1 MSHPPLVACYNSPT
15 STQVFSHELRR
26 PPKDGDDSSVD
37 KKTAYLAELRGNAAK
52 LQAEVNSFLTRKMDE
67 EKAAEAEAYKGARRS
82 SKKDEEREE
91 EMYGEEDPEQDG

>member
-1 MSHPPLVACYNSPT
+1 MSHPPLVASYNSPT
-15 STQVFSHELRR
+15 STQVFSHEL
-26 PPKDGDDSSVD
+26 PPPPTEGDGSSVE

-67 EKAAEAEAYKGARRS
+67 DKSAEEQKGAKKS
-82 SKKDEEREE
+82 TKKDEEREE